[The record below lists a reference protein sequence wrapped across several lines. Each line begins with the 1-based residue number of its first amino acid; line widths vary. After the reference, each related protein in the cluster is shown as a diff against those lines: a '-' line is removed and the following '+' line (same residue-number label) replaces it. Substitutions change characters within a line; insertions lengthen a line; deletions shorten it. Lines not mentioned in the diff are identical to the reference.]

1 MLSVRSRALVGCL
14 LPAAGLLAGCGER
27 PRPNLLL
34 VVSDAFRA
42 DALDCAGA
50 AARTPNLCRLAERG
64 VLFERAYAA
73 APWTLPSAVA
83 LFTGNSPAQ
92 YHLSGEERGA
102 APGLR
107 DQVYRIPEGEPPL
120 GELLRAAGY
129 RAEAAVENPVV
140 TRAGALRGFTRRS
153 IGEARQRRILDGL
166 DPRVGFQPRDGRYL
180 RLLWAL
186 EVLGEAPPGPL
197 ALLHWIDDPH
207 AEYRPPPALLARE
220 PAPELPR
227 TPEFYLG
234 LGHHRS
240 PRRGLHKL
248 RDHAPTMTPAEI
260 AYLER
265 LYLLEVESVDERV
278 GALLRA
284 LDLSGLAE
292 RTLVVFTSDHGE
304 GFGEHGDFLHGVSL
318 HDEMVRVPLILAG
331 PGIAQGHRVAT
342 PVSHLDLAPTLA
354 DLMGIEGLGETQGE
368 SLRRLL
374 AGGRAEPRPVY
385 LSSPDR
391 LDRDA
396 VVLGRHKL
404 IAGLGAGAGA
414 EGILALYDLE
424 ADPGETVDRAA
435 ELPEVRRDL
444 ESHLRRLRHENERA
458 RRARI
463 AAQDPA
469 ALDETVEE
477 TLRTLRS
484 VGYLD

>member
-1 MLSVRSRALVGCL
+1 MRSRALACRL
-14 LPAAGLLAGCGER
+14 LLAAGLLAACGEP
-27 PRPNLLL
+27 PRPNLLF

-50 AARTPNLCRLAERG
+50 AERTPNLCRLAAGG
-64 VLFERAYAA
+64 VTFERAYAA
-73 APWTLPSAVA
+73 APWTLPSTVG

-107 DQVYRIPEGEPPL
+107 DQVYRIPEGEPTL
-120 GELLRAAGY
+120 GELLAAAGY
-129 RAEAAVENPVV
+129 RVEAAVENPVV

-153 IGEARQRRILDGL
+153 IGEARRQRVLRDL

-186 EVLGEAPPGPL
+186 EVLGEPPPGPF

-207 AEYRPPPALLARE
+207 AEYRPPPAFLERE

-227 TPEFYLG
+227 EPEFYLG
-234 LGHHRS
+234 LGHHDR

-248 RDHAPTMTPAEI
+248 RDHAPTMTSEEV

-284 LDLSGLAE
+284 LELSGLAE

-318 HDEMVRVPLILAG
+318 HDEMVRVPLIVAG
-331 PGIAQGHRVAT
+331 PGVAKGHRVAT
-342 PVSHLDLAPTLA
+342 PVSHLDLTPTLA
-354 DLMGIEGLGETQGE
+354 DLMGIEGIGETQGA
-368 SLRRLL
+368 SLRDLL
-374 AGGRAEPRPVY
+374 SGGGGGDDAPRALY

-396 VVLGRHKL
+396 VVLGRYKL
-404 IAGLGAGAGA
+404 IAGLGPDPGGGLAA
-414 EGILALYDLE
+414 ALYDLA

-444 ESHLRRLRHENERA
+444 ESRLRRLRHENERA
-458 RRARI
+458 RRARL

-484 VGYLD
+484 VGYLE